1 MCRSQRATNTE
12 AGKRGYL
19 QHGGQHSCCLITL
32 AQMSL
37 GWTSGEKLTGEDGV
51 ACYTDPKQALGGYKK
66 LTPRK
71 VDREIQCWAQAA
83 HYWMFPQ
90 SLLLTSLLTV
100 SSGRSKIG
108 SLM

>member
-1 MCRSQRATNTE
+1 MCRSQRATTTE

-19 QHGGQHSCCLITL
+19 QHGGQHGCCLITL

-37 GWTSGEKLTGEDGV
+37 GWTSRKKLPGEEGV

-71 VDREIQCWAQAA
+71 VDRERQCWAQAA
-83 HYWMFPQ
+83 HYWMLSP